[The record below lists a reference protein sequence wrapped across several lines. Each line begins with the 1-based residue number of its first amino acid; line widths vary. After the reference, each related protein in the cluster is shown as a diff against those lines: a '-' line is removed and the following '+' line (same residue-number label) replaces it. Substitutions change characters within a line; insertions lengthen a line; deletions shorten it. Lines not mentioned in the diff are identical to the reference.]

1 MRRKARSGSSLRS
14 GEGMT
19 EIERRIQL
27 EKIRFMHKMVAQLK
41 EMNAR
46 LSRVEKEIA
55 KMKER

>member
-1 MRRKARSGSSLRS
+1 MRS